1 MNTSESK
8 KGLEPV
14 SEPIGIFDS
23 GVGGLTF
30 LNQLQRL
37 LPKENKTYFGDTARV
52 PYGNRSSE
60 EIQQFMRQTMTWMEH
75 QEVKLVVAAC
85 NTSCALAL
93 EIVRKEFQTP
103 IVGLIL
109 PGAKAAVQRGRRIG
123 VIASQ
128 AYTSA
133 MKELDPTV
141 KVFEVACPEFVPLV
155 ESGQVNSHQ
164 ARKVAINYLQP
175 LLNERIDTLVYGCTH
190 YPHLEPIFKSFLP
203 DYITLVDPSVET
215 ALAVNRELQL
225 LGLLSNS
232 IKPGKTNFYVSGDP
246 ASFSRL
252 AKRWSS
258 TAAAI
263 ETVQIDP
270 QAVPSPLE
278 ESSSTS

>member
-1 MNTSESK
+1 VSES
-8 KGLEPV
+8 
-14 SEPIGIFDS
+14 IGIFDS

-52 PYGNRSSE
+52 PYGNRSPE
-60 EIQQFMRQTMTWMEH
+60 EIQKFMRQTMTWMES
-75 QEVKLVVAAC
+75 QGVKLVVAAC

-93 EIVRKEFQTP
+93 EVVRTEFQTP

-123 VIASQ
+123 VIATQATVRSR

-141 KVFEVACPEFVPLV
+141 EVFEVACPEFVPLV
-155 ESGQVNSHQ
+155 ESGQVNSRQ
-164 ARKVAINYLQP
+164 AKKIAIQYLQP
-175 LLNERIDTLVYGCTH
+175 LLNEGIDTIVYGCTH
-190 YPHLEPIFKSFLP
+190 YPHLEPLFKSFLS
-203 DYITLVDPSVET
+203 DYITLVDPAVET
-215 ALAVNRELQL
+215 AFAVKRELQL

-232 IKPGKTNFYVSGDP
+232 MQPGKTTFYVSGDP
-246 ASFSRL
+246 APFSRL

-258 TAAAI
+258 TSAAI
-263 ETVQIDP
+263 ETSQIDVGTL
-270 QAVPSPLE
+270 AVPSTLE
-278 ESSSTS
+278 ESSSA

>member
-1 MNTSESK
+1 VPES
-8 KGLEPV
+8 
-14 SEPIGIFDS
+14 IGIFDS

-52 PYGNRSSE
+52 PYGNRSSD
-60 EIQQFMRQTMTWMEH
+60 EIQQFMRETMTWMEC
-75 QEVKLVVAAC
+75 QGVKLVVAAC

-93 EIVRKEFQTP
+93 ETVRQEFQTP

-109 PGAKAAVQRGRRIG
+109 PGARAAVQRGRRIG
-123 VIASQ
+123 VIATQATVRSQ

-155 ESGQVNSHQ
+155 ESGQVNSRQ
-164 ARKVAINYLQP
+164 ARKIAISYLQP
-175 LLNERIDTLVYGCTH
+175 LLNEGIDTLVYGCTH
-190 YPHLEPIFKSFLP
+190 YPHLEPLFKSFLP

-215 ALAVNRELQL
+215 ALAVSRELQL
-225 LGLLSNS
+225 LSLLTNS
-232 IKPGKTNFYVSGDP
+232 SKQGKTNFYVSGDP

-263 ETVQIDP
+263 ETIQIGA
-270 QAVPSPLE
+270 QAVSSPLE
-278 ESSSTS
+278 ESSSAS